1 MAGNDWKSV
10 VARAFCHQTDMGLQ
24 TILLPGLAHRLRDPR
39 MAISLEDRITPEQE
53 ELMLVPR
60 RTTPATLLAS
70 VFVLLATSVSA
81 QTSDQ
86 LFDPSVLHDIQLT
99 MKQSDWDTLR
109 ANYLEDTYYPAD
121 MTWRNVVVPQVGI
134 RSRGSGS
141 RNPRKPGLKV
151 DFGRYLDQTAFGM
164 KSLVLAN
171 ATQDPSMLGQR
182 LGLGMFAR
190 MGMPA
195 PRVVHARVF
204 VNREYIGLY
213 ELIEPIDKVF
223 LARVYGQDANGK
235 VENGGYLYEYH
246 WKDLYPWDYLGSD
259 LRIYA
264 ELFEPKTHES
274 DAPAVL
280 YGPLEDLFRRL
291 NNVRDSQFEREVGEL
306 LDLRHFVRHLAV
318 ENFIA
323 EHDGF
328 LGFWGPN
335 NFYLYRFQGRT
346 LSQLL
351 PWDKDQA
358 LWSKDYDIFQGVDE
372 NILAKRALGVPA
384 LYQTYLEA
392 LLECAELAMQPESPE
407 SSMGWLEAEMRRT
420 ISQIHDAGYADQNKR
435 FDSARF
441 DEELEKVLRFAKERG
456 PNVAREARHLLG
468 R

>member
-1 MAGNDWKSV
+1 
-10 VARAFCHQTDMGLQ
+10 
-24 TILLPGLAHRLRDPR
+24 
-39 MAISLEDRITPEQE
+39 
-53 ELMLVPR
+53 
-60 RTTPATLLAS
+60 
-70 VFVLLATSVSA
+70 VLLAIPVSA

-99 MKQSDWDTLR
+99 MKQSDWETLR

-141 RNPRKPGLKV
+141 RNPKKPGLKV

-171 ATQDPSMLGQR
+171 AVQDPSMLAQR
-182 LGLGMFAR
+182 IGLGMFAR

-204 VNREYIGLY
+204 VNRDYVGLY
-213 ELIEPIDKVF
+213 ELIEPVDKVF
-223 LARVYGQDANGK
+223 LARVFGQDANGK
-235 VENGGYLYEYH
+235 TENGGYLYEYH

-274 DAPAVL
+274 DAPALL
-280 YGPLEDLFRRL
+280 YGPLEDLFRTL
-291 NNVRDSQFEREVGEL
+291 NQVRDSQFERAVGEL
-306 LDLRHFVRHLAV
+306 LDLRQFVRHLAV

-323 EHDGF
+323 ERDGF
-328 LGFWGPN
+328 LGYWGPS

-351 PWDKDQA
+351 PWDKDLA
-358 LWSKDYDIFQGVDE
+358 LWSRDYDIFQGVDE
-372 NILAKRALGVPA
+372 NVLAKRALAVPA

-392 LLECAELAMQPESPE
+392 LLQCAELAMQPESPD
-407 SSMGWLEAEMRRT
+407 SSTGWLEAEMQRT
-420 ISQIHDAGYADQNKR
+420 ISQIHAAGLADENKPW
-435 FDSARF
+435 DNERF
-441 DEELEKVLRFAKERG
+441 DEELGKVLRFAKERG
-456 PNVAREARHLLG
+456 PIVAREARHLLG